1 ARDFLSYEQLS
12 YNIILISIQIFAV
25 FRTLIN
31 AHYSSQVN
39 EWSLLSMTSSAQRK
53 LIRMAK
59 WELTGLMLNAYSLHT
74 T

>member
-1 ARDFLSYEQLS
+1 
-12 YNIILISIQIFAV
+12 FAV